1 MNKGFTLI
9 EVMIATMVLTI
20 GVLGTYALVT
30 RVISA
35 TSLSVSQ
42 LTASYLAQEGLELA
56 RNARDTNFLR
66 MRQGEEIEW
75 TDGLL
80 GCSAGCEVDYNDAAF
95 SSYQDRFLKATGS
108 FYAYDSGQDT
118 RFKREIT
125 ITQPSASTLEILV
138 EVMWQD
144 RGAISRQV
152 QAVDKLYNWFTP

>member
-9 EVMIATMVLTI
+9 EVIIATVVLTI
-20 GVLGTYALVT
+20 GVLGTYALVS

-35 TSLSVSQ
+35 TSVSVSQ
-42 LTASYLAQEGLELA
+42 LAASYLAQEGLELV

-80 GCSAGCEVDYNDAAF
+80 GCSSGCEQDYNDAAF
-95 SSYQDRFLKATGS
+95 ASYQDRFLKATGT

-118 RFKREIT
+118 KFKRKIT
-125 ITQPSASTLEILV
+125 ITEPSANTLEILV
-138 EVMWQD
+138 EVTWQD
-144 RGAISRQV
+144 RGNISREV
-152 QAVDKLYNWFTP
+152 QAADKLYNWFTP